1 MAPETDA
8 RIAERFAIY
17 NLKIDSLTN
26 GDEYDPINSGRDG
39 FELYFGKLFN
49 SFVTLAHCL
58 RCVPVSSI
66 DNIRRYEDGSVPSG
80 MTNSSIG
87 LYRSPET
94 PGGKAERVYSP
105 PSLIFKLDWR
115 WVAVFLTSVIILLI
129 VGIASVV
136 LEGMLI
142 APDVLGYASTLARN
156 SRYLHLPKT
165 AAKPMSGPE
174 RARAIGGVK
183 VMIQDVKPDKD
194 VGKIALGLKHDRA
207 EALKPGRLY
216 R

>member
-1 MAPETDA
+1 MRKEHIDLYKAPESAD
-8 RIAERFAIY
+8 
-17 NLKIDSLTN
+17 
-26 GDEYDPINSGRDG
+26 
-39 FELYFGKLFN
+39 
-49 SFVTLAHCL
+49 
-58 RCVPVSSI
+58 
-66 DNIRRYEDGSVPSG
+66 
-80 MTNSSIG
+80 
-87 LYRSPET
+87 
-94 PGGKAERVYSP
+94 GKAQRVHSP
-105 PSLIFKLDWR
+105 LSLVFKLDWR
-115 WVAVFLTSVIILLI
+115 WVAVFLTSVIVLLL

-207 EALKPGRLY
+207 EPLKPGRLY